1 MPRITIF
8 NEFRHERQDER
19 VAALYPDGIHS
30 TLAEAIRH
38 LHAADG
44 QDSNLTIRTALLDEE
59 EHGLTEQVLADT
71 DTLIWW
77 AHLAHDEVSDQVAD
91 RVQQAVLAGMGL
103 IVLHSAHFSKPFRRL
118 MGTNCSL
125 YWREGDDS
133 ERLWNLQPSH
143 PIMAGVPE
151 SVELEREEMYGERF
165 DIPEPDELLMLSWFS
180 GGEVFRSLCT
190 WQRGHGKVVYFRPGH
205 ETFPTYH
212 NEHVLRII
220 SNAALWA
227 ARRLNSPTLEAP
239 NRKISPEA
247 QLRAG

>member
-59 EHGLTEQVLADT
+59 EHGLTEQVLSDT

-125 YWREGDDS
+125 YWR
-133 ERLWNLQPSH
+133 
-143 PIMAGVPE
+143 
-151 SVELEREEMYGERF
+151 
-165 DIPEPDELLMLSWFS
+165 
-180 GGEVFRSLCT
+180 
-190 WQRGHGKVVYFRPGH
+190 
-205 ETFPTYH
+205 
-212 NEHVLRII
+212 
-220 SNAALWA
+220 
-227 ARRLNSPTLEAP
+227 
-239 NRKISPEA
+239 
-247 QLRAG
+247 